1 MNTLSFHFFPG
12 RHAPTFVPLF
22 DTAPE
27 YSKTRE
33 PEEKEQLECSEDQ
46 KIADQLMTISGPS
59 AQCLISLPP
68 VSDDRC
74 A

>member
-22 DTAPE
+22 DTVPD
-27 YSKTRE
+27 YSKTGE
-33 PEEKEQLECSEDQ
+33 PEEEQLECPDDP
-46 KIADQLMTISGPS
+46 KTRDRLMTISGSS
-59 AQCLISLPP
+59 AQYLIPLPP

>member
-12 RHAPTFVPLF
+12 RHAPTFVPPF

-33 PEEKEQLECSEDQ
+33 PEEEQLECSDGQ
-46 KIADQLMTISGPS
+46 KIGDRLMTVSGPS
-59 AQCLISLPP
+59 AQYLISLPS
-68 VSDDRC
+68 VSDGPC